1 MDEKTMGW
9 AGIIA
14 GVVSGATHIAGMAI
28 NGKNQRNTESEE
40 AALMRLKKEQNE
52 KNKRTLIVSGLALL
66 LVLVCMAFI
75 IFRGKFTF

>member
-1 MDEKTMGW
+1 MGW

-14 GVVSGATHIAGMAI
+14 GVVSGATNIAGMAI